1 MKWSKS
7 WQHIGVVATVV
18 VGTCLVGSPEHP
30 MAAAVQP
37 VPAVVGHVNAHALPF
52 PPTTLDCQT
61 MFGISCYRPAQ
72 LRAAY
77 DMSPLYTA
85 GLDGTGRTIVIID
98 AFGSPT
104 INADLTTF
112 DQTFG
117 IRDAPSLK
125 TIAPVGAI
133 PAFDPNNADMVG
145 WAEETTLDVEWSHV
159 MAPGANI
166 LVVATPVAE
175 TEGITGF
182 PEIVAAENY
191 VIDHHLGDVITQ
203 SFGATE
209 NTFANPKSDIAGL
222 RSAFKNANRH
232 DVTVLA
238 SSGDNGSTDA
248 LVDGSCCYTT
258 PVNSWPSSD
267 PLVTSVGGTQLHLD
281 ASGKRTAPDQVWN
294 DGYGAGGGGLSQVF
308 DRPDFQNGVKRVV
321 GSARGTP
328 DVSMSAAVDGGVV
341 VYYSFLGTDSPWH
354 IFGGTS
360 EASPLFAGVVAIADQ
375 AAGQRLG
382 NLNEALYKLRDRR
395 NSGLVDITIGDNS
408 LTFCTSNC
416 GALNEVDVTVP
427 GYPARKG
434 YDLSSGLG
442 TIDAAVFVGALA
454 RHDN

>member
-1 MKWSKS
+1 M
-7 WQHIGVVATVV
+7 
-18 VGTCLVGSPEHP
+18 
-30 MAAAVQP
+30 
-37 VPAVVGHVNAHALPF
+37 
-52 PPTTLDCQT
+52 
-61 MFGISCYRPAQ
+61 
-72 LRAAY
+72 
-77 DMSPLYTA
+77 
-85 GLDGTGRTIVIID
+85 
-98 AFGSPT
+98 
-104 INADLTTF
+104 
-112 DQTFG
+112 
-117 IRDAPSLK
+117 
-125 TIAPVGAI
+125 
-133 PAFDPNNADMVG
+133 
-145 WAEETTLDVEWSHV
+145 
-159 MAPGANI
+159 
-166 LVVATPVAE
+166 
-175 TEGITGF
+175 
-182 PEIVAAENY
+182 
-191 VIDHHLGDVITQ
+191 
-203 SFGATE
+203 
-209 NTFANPKSDIAGL
+209 
-222 RSAFKNANRH
+222 
-232 DVTVLA
+232 
-238 SSGDNGSTDA
+238 
-248 LVDGSCCYTT
+248 
-258 PVNSWPSSD
+258 
-267 PLVTSVGGTQLHLD
+267 TSVGGTQLHLD